1 MTDEDKEFVKTWF
14 QRRWPCFADQLFKQM
29 DDKNEWNTELGK
41 GMLTQARLEKK
52 VETDS
57 VVPTFLT
64 AEEKVLFVNTAIILR
79 RFLEVTMDSNSP
91 LKWNEGGKEM
101 VSAYINH
108 IDSYHKANYNSDGS
122 RKVDG

>member
-1 MTDEDKEFVKTWF
+1 MTDKDKEFVKTWF
-14 QRRWPCFADQLFKQM
+14 QRRWPHFAEQLFKQM
-29 DDKNEWNTELGK
+29 DDKNEWNTELGE

-57 VVPTFLT
+57 VVTTFLT
-64 AEEKVLFVNTAIILR
+64 AEEKRMFVNTAIILG

-101 VSAYINH
+101 VSTFINH
-108 IDSYHKANYNSDGS
+108 IDNYHKANYNSDGS
-122 RKVDG
+122 IKVDR